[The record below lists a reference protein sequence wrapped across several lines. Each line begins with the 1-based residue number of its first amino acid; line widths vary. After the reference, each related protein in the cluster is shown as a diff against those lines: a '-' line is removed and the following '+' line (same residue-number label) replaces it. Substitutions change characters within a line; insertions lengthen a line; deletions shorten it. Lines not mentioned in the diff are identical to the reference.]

1 MRVLV
6 VTNMWPSAA
15 RPASGSFVRDQ
26 VRALEALPEVDLEL
40 FAFPHGG
47 GWRSYLRAALAL
59 HRRFAGESFDI
70 VHAHYGL
77 SGWSALA
84 VPRPAAR
91 VVTYHGTDLHD
102 AAVGPLSRALAAL
115 IDVPA
120 TVSTGLARQPAAGL
134 RGAGITRRV
143 AVLPCG
149 ADLDRFRPLDRRAA
163 RRRLGLDPE
172 RPYLLFPAAPGRPE
186 KRHDRAR
193 LVADGLPGTELLN
206 LGAVAPEDVPA
217 MVNAAN
223 AVLVTSA
230 REAFGLAAIEALACD
245 VPVLS
250 TDVGVAPVALRGVP
264 GTLCAPF
271 DPEGWLAAVRPLV
284 EADDPRVA
292 GRARARAFSSER
304 MAERLVAAY
313 TDLVEPR

>member
-1 MRVLV
+1 M
-6 VTNMWPSAA
+6 TNMWPSAE

-26 VRALEALPEVDLEL
+26 VRALEALPEVDLQL

-47 GWRSYLRAALAL
+47 GWPAYLRAARTLR
-59 HRRFAGESFDI
+59 RRFSGEHFDV

-84 VPRPAAR
+84 APRPQAR

-102 AAVGPLSRALAAL
+102 GVVGPLSRALAAL
-115 IDVPA
+115 VDVPA
-120 TVSTGLARQPAAGL
+120 TVSAGLARDPAAGL
-134 RGAGITRRV
+134 RGAGVSRRV
-143 AVLPCG
+143 AILPCG
-149 ADLDRFRPLDRRAA
+149 ADLDRFRRLDRREA

-172 RPYLLFPAAPGRPE
+172 GRYLLFPAAPARPE

-193 LVADGLPGTELLN
+193 LVAEGLPGTELLT

-250 TDVGVAPVALRGVP
+250 TDVGVAPVALSGLP

-271 DPEGWLAAVRPLV
+271 DRDTWLAAARPLV

-292 GRARARAFSSER
+292 GRARAKAFSSAR
-304 MAERLVAAY
+304 MAERVAAAY
-313 TDLVEPR
+313 RDVVEPR

>member
-6 VTNMWPSAA
+6 VTNMWPSTE

-26 VRALEALPEVDLEL
+26 VRALGALPDVELEL

-47 GWRSYLRAALAL
+47 GWRSYLRAARAL
-59 HRRFAGESFDI
+59 RRRFAGRRFDV

-84 VPRPAAR
+84 VPRPSAR

-115 IDVPA
+115 VDVPA
-120 TVSTGLARQPAAGL
+120 TVSAGLAREPSAGL
-134 RGAGITRRV
+134 RGAGVSRRV

-149 ADLDRFRPLDRRAA
+149 VDLDRFRPLDRREA
-163 RRRLGLDPE
+163 RRGLGLDPE

-193 LVADGLPGTELLN
+193 LLADGLPGAELLS
-206 LGAVAPEDVPA
+206 LGTVAPEDVPA
-217 MVNAAN
+217 LVNAAN
-223 AVLVTSA
+223 AVVVTSA
-230 REAFGLAAIEALACD
+230 REAFGLAALEALACD

-250 TDVGVAPVALRGVP
+250 TDVGVAPVALRGVQ

-271 DPEGWLAAVRPLV
+271 ERELWLAATRPLV

-292 GRARARAFSSER
+292 GRARARAFSSDR
-304 MAERLVAAY
+304 MAERVVAAY
-313 TDLVEPR
+313 RDLVGPG